1 MYANI
6 SCVILSGGKS
16 SRMGQNKALMKI
28 GNQSLIEIMYG
39 KVKGL
44 FREILISSN
53 SPHEYS
59 FLNIPIVPDLVQN
72 KGPIAGIYSGL
83 KSAKNDRVF
92 FISCD
97 IPLMTPELIKSI
109 VGFNNKAQIVAP
121 KADGFVQELCAV
133 YSQSLIE
140 SIEKILAQAV
150 EEEIRDKAQ
159 GKRKCLVHRLVDSS
173 DSAIIETP
181 ESLPGYHASA
191 FMNMNKPE
199 DYNRILEIYGRN
211 EVAL

>member
-97 IPLMTPELIKSI
+97 IPLMTPELIKS
-109 VGFNNKAQIVAP
+109 
-121 KADGFVQELCAV
+121 
-133 YSQSLIE
+133 
-140 SIEKILAQAV
+140 
-150 EEEIRDKAQ
+150 
-159 GKRKCLVHRLVDSS
+159 
-173 DSAIIETP
+173 
-181 ESLPGYHASA
+181 
-191 FMNMNKPE
+191 
-199 DYNRILEIYGRN
+199 
-211 EVAL
+211 